1 MTRCLAECRIKRAA
15 SGLWE
20 FTILYGGTA
29 LHWGAYATEAEA
41 ENQACLVMQE
51 IKDQFAVLMQQLGE
65 P

>member
-29 LHWGAYATEAEA
+29 LHWGADETEADA
-41 ENQACLVMQE
+41 EDQAWLIMRE